1 VPASFKL
8 VLGRW
13 RWDGEAPTVCHAGV
27 AIAEMGREG
36 GGSRT
41 VTPVWGT
48 GGGPRAGGALEKTQ
62 SPGDRGSR
70 RAASKET
77 ERAIL
82 LHVGLFLLGFVE
94 LRLLSCI

>member
-1 VPASFKL
+1 
-8 VLGRW
+8 
-13 RWDGEAPTVCHAGV
+13 
-27 AIAEMGREG
+27 M
-36 GGSRT
+36 
-41 VTPVWGT
+41 PVWGT

-94 LRLLSCI
+94 LRL

>member
-1 VPASFKL
+1 ML

-13 RWDGEAPTVCHAGV
+13 RWDGEAPAVCHAGV
-27 AIAEMGREG
+27 AVAEMGREG

-48 GGGPRAGGALEKTQ
+48 GVGPRARGALEKTQ